1 MAISFLGLEYTRV
14 NLDLRK
20 REMAEIQQWLSFS
33 VNEMFNGPA
42 MARAMVIFN
51 RDFDAKRARAFTDT
65 TLDHLEFPLQ
75 DHDRLALDRF
85 TPADI
90 ACYPYVALIHEDHV
104 SLDAFPSIR
113 ASIARVEALPGYV
126 SMPGLPFPG

>member
-1 MAISFLGLEYTRV
+1 
-14 NLDLRK
+14 
-20 REMAEIQQWLSFS
+20 MAEIQQWLSFS